1 MKYLLL
7 APALF
12 VLSASSIRDYSSPR
26 KRNVSL
32 QGTEREVKWTK
43 LRPKIPW
50 TSSPEDSSFWA
61 TALPHLDIPADYVFV
76 PVYCAFVPT
85 FDEVPIVSDN
95 GTVEGHL
102 GLHGFTFVFYPFLP
116 ETDDPRL
123 IRTRDVRWFPP
134 GLVLAEPWD
143 GNSVYLFGFSDTPEI
158 RARVESSDS
167 IATLLSLTELVF
179 ELEIER

>member
-1 MKYLLL
+1 LNARSRRWRV
-7 APALF
+7 APAGF
-12 VLSASSIRDYSSPR
+12 FSFIVESFLSLNA
-26 KRNVSL
+26 VS
-32 QGTEREVKWTK
+32 VK
-43 LRPKIPW
+43 
-50 TSSPEDSSFWA
+50 SGQ
-61 TALPHLDIPADYVFV
+61 PH
-76 PVYCAFVPT
+76 
-85 FDEVPIVSDN
+85 PIVSDN